1 MERTMNENQIDIF
14 MQKLIRALREQK
26 DGTVTISAEE
36 ATALVFMLDK
46 LKKISE
52 LMRGVVK
59 D

>member
-1 MERTMNENQIDIF
+1 MERTMNENQIDVF

-26 DGTVTISAEE
+26 DGTVKISAEE
-36 ATALVFMLDK
+36 ATALVFMMDK

-52 LMRGVVK
+52 LMRGVVT